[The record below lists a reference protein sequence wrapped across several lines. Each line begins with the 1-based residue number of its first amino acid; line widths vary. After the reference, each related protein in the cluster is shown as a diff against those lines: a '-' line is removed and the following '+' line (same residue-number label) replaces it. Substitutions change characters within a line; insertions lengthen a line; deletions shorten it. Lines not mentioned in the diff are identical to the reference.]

1 MPGVLII
8 EHLIKKPTK
17 ATQKYDW
24 MNLENTIVWT
34 EWLYIYVRERERER
48 EREIFYLGARSWHL
62 HIANVAEN
70 GGL

>member
-34 EWLYIYVRERERER
+34 EWLYIYMRERERER
-48 EREIFYLGARSWHL
+48 ERERDFIL
-62 HIANVAEN
+62 EQ
-70 GGL
+70 GLDICT